1 MFTFK
6 KEERLSSRKEIQD
19 LYETGKSFNSKCFR
33 VFWKSSKHS
42 ETFPAQVLISVSKK
56 NFKRAVDR
64 NRIKRLIREAY
75 RKNKH
80 LLYESLNARNKKIIF
95 ALSYITKEE
104 LTFTEIENKII
115 VTLQHLEQAFEKNN

>member
-1 MFTFK
+1 MLTFK

-33 VFWKSSKHS
+33 VFWKSSKQS
-42 ETFPAQVLISVSKK
+42 EIFPAQVLISVSKK

-80 LLYESLNARNKKIIF
+80 LLYESLNAGNKKII
-95 ALSYITKEE
+95 LLYCYLVK
-104 LTFTEIENKII
+104 
-115 VTLQHLEQAFEKNN
+115 